1 MPARNVNNCF
11 GDGSPS
17 WNVEFPAGSLTAAE
31 IIAYL
36 PHWLKSIDVID
47 RFIRNGGGAMVIVK
61 MINEYRDLP
70 GGVDMERNSVLIMMQ
85 NAMRYYGLHKWTAGK
100 HSTFV
105 DMSIWDSND
114 LRVHDFRVPRIT
126 HPKGGN
132 AVTFNA
138 PAGPVEFRDLA
149 LHVKKHPSGPDALDL
164 TRCVAWAC
172 SHPQESWLFPD
183 DYNRLVNLLGGAR
196 DVTFANSDSEA
207 FTRRSEVQIRPLAA
221 AALSP
226 SRLKAPGHSVSSR
239 YKTSSVRNGGPQSQ
253 LTRSLTQV
261 RSKPTAHSE
270 KRSRQPLTSLTTS
283 RPQVAETVS
292 YDDPSTS
299 PPVMRLTRSRVPASS
314 LPAAENFT
322 VSAP

>member
-1 MPARNVNNCF
+1 MPARSVNNCF

-85 NAMRYYGLHKWTAGK
+85 NAMRYYGLNKWTAGK
-100 HSTFV
+100 HNTFV

-126 HPKGGN
+126 HPKSGN
-132 AVTFNA
+132 AVSFNA
-138 PAGPVEFRDLA
+138 RAGPVEFRDLA

-183 DYNRLVNLLGGAR
+183 DYGRLVNLLGGAR
-196 DVTFANSDSEA
+196 DVIFANSDSEA
-207 FTRRSEVQIRPLAA
+207 FTRRSEVQVRPLAV
-221 AALSP
+221 AALTH
-226 SRLKAPGHSVSSR
+226 RGLEAPGHAASR
-239 YKTSSVRNGGPQSQ
+239 GYKTSSVRNVGPQSQ
-253 LTRSLTQV
+253 LTRTLTQV
-261 RSKPTAHSE
+261 HSKPTARPE

-283 RPQVAETVS
+283 RPRVVETVS
-292 YDDPSTS
+292 CDDPSTS
-299 PPVMRLTRSRVPASS
+299 PPIMRLTRSRVAASNLTS
-314 LPAAENFT
+314 AETFT